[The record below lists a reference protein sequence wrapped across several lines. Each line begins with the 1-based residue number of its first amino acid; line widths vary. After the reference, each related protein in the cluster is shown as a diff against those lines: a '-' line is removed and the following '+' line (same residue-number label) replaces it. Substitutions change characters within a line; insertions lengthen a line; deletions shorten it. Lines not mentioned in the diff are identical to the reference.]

1 MPVEKVPSWI
11 KQVLMPELN
20 EIKGEL
26 KSINTRIDSVEAQI
40 GSLRNETKS
49 EIERIEDRIDSL
61 RKEIM
66 SKFEGVDHKF
76 EGIDIKIETLN
87 KVVTIKFDSL
97 EQRIPVIEK
106 ITILEHKIAEIE
118 KRLAPA

>member
-1 MPVEKVPSWI
+1 MPVEKVPLWI

-49 EIERIEDRIDSL
+49 EIMRHRTGLVFSHGKYFSII
-61 RKEIM
+61 
-66 SKFEGVDHKF
+66 
-76 EGIDIKIETLN
+76 
-87 KVVTIKFDSL
+87 
-97 EQRIPVIEK
+97 
-106 ITILEHKIAEIE
+106 
-118 KRLAPA
+118 